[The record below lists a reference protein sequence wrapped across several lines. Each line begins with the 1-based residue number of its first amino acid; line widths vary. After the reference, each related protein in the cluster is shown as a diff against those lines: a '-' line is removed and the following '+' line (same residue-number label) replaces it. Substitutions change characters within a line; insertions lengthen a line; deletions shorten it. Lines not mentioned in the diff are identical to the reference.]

1 MAKKLIAGL
10 ITLAMAAT
18 LAGCG
23 QRPEEGTV
31 EAFVPTGEIS
41 AESVCLDMTLNED
54 GYYSMFADVTVDFG
68 DDGPIQAV
76 EVDNTALLAFKVSSY
91 YPGGIYLYAGEDMQE
106 LIARL
111 KDAADAA
118 GDSEAKDLIESVIE
132 ELEMGGPIEGAST

>member
-1 MAKKLIAGL
+1 MARKLIAGL

-18 LAGCG
+18 LTGCG
-23 QRPEEGTV
+23 QQPEEGTV

-41 AESVCLDMTLNED
+41 AESVSLDMTLNED

-68 DDGPIQAV
+68 DDGLIQAV

-91 YPGGIYLYAGEDMQE
+91 YPGGVYLYAGEDMQE

-111 KDAADAA
+111 KDAAGAA

>member
-1 MAKKLIAGL
+1 M
-10 ITLAMAAT
+10 
-18 LAGCG
+18 
-23 QRPEEGTV
+23 
-31 EAFVPTGEIS
+31 
-41 AESVCLDMTLNED
+41 NED

-68 DDGPIQAV
+68 DDGLIQAV

-91 YPGGIYLYAGEDMQE
+91 YPGGVYLYAGEDMQE

-111 KDAADAA
+111 KDAAGAA

>member
-1 MAKKLIAGL
+1 MARKLIAGL

-18 LAGCG
+18 LAGGG
-23 QRPEEGTV
+23 QQPEEGTV

-41 AESVCLDMTLNED
+41 AESVSLDMTLNED

-68 DDGPIQAV
+68 DDGLIQAV

-91 YPGGIYLYAGEDMQE
+91 YPGGVYLYAGEDMQE

-111 KDAADAA
+111 KDAAGAA

>member
-1 MAKKLIAGL
+1 MARKLIAGL

-23 QRPEEGTV
+23 QQPEEGTV

-41 AESVCLDMTLNED
+41 AESVSLDMTLNED

-68 DDGPIQAV
+68 DDGLIQAV

-91 YPGGIYLYAGEDMQE
+91 YPGGVYLYAGED
-106 LIARL
+106 I
-111 KDAADAA
+111 
-118 GDSEAKDLIESVIE
+118 
-132 ELEMGGPIEGAST
+132 

>member
-1 MAKKLIAGL
+1 MARKLIAGL

-23 QRPEEGTV
+23 QQPEEGTV

-41 AESVCLDMTLNED
+41 AESVSLDMTLNED

-68 DDGPIQAV
+68 DDGLIQAV

-91 YPGGIYLYAGEDMQE
+91 YPGGVYLYAGEDMQGLQQKAIDEMDDEWEKE
-106 LIARL
+106 LDARN
-111 KDAADAA
+111 KAKA
-118 GDSEAKDLIESVIE
+118 GIE
-132 ELEMGGPIEGAST
+132 EE